1 MEIRL
6 DGKVA
11 LVTGASSGLGRYF
24 AQVLAAS
31 GAKVALVARREDRIE
46 AVARE
51 INDGGGSAIALP
63 LDVTNRDE
71 FDSILDRIEQEL
83 GTVDI
88 LINNAG
94 IAVEGPTLDMDDADL
109 DRILDINTKALWSL
123 AKRVS
128 DRLAKQGKSGSIIN
142 IASILG
148 LNASPSLS
156 LYAITK
162 AAVVQ
167 MTKAMAVDLW
177 RYNIRVNAIC
187 PGYFRTEINSHF
199 FDTEDGQKAIKRLPP
214 RRLGEYEE
222 LEGILVLLASDASS
236 FITGTSIPVD
246 GGHSAKLA

>member
-214 RRLGEYEE
+214 RRLGKYEE